1 MTDKTDV
8 TICLGS
14 SCFSRGN
21 GKTLQE
27 INAYLERNNLNHHVF
42 FHGEL
47 CTGNCAK
54 GPILKIADNLHEKI
68 DPETAIDKLT
78 ESLNSN
84 LQNP

>member
-1 MTDKTDV
+1 MKQRIDI

-21 GKTLQE
+21 GKTMAT
-27 INAYLERNNLNHHVF
+27 IKSYLKEHGLESKTF

-54 GPILKIADNLHEKI
+54 GPVLKINDRLYENVDPTNII
-68 DPETAIDKLT
+68 DI
-78 ESLNSN
+78 LND
-84 LQNP
+84 LFLD